1 MKKKYNP
8 PTTSKTELVTFRCP
22 VKLKEM
28 MAQAVK
34 DGRYQTITDLTVEAV
49 KEKLQFEPDS
59 DA

>member
-1 MKKKYNP
+1 
-8 PTTSKTELVTFRCP
+8 
-22 VKLKEM
+22 

-34 DGRYQTITDLTVEAV
+34 DGKYQTITDLTVEAV